1 MISIIIPSYH
11 SQSTIAECIR
21 SLLAQK
27 VDDRFEILVINSS
40 SDETSRMVKENFPAV
55 RFFQLEERVFAG
67 TARNRGIQEAN
78 GEILAFIDA
87 DCTAP
92 PDWLSRMLRWHHKGY
107 RAVSGSLVNESRDN
121 IFSRAEYPLEIVA
134 FSPNNPRKEV
144 KFASAANCS
153 FQREVFRKYGLFPEI
168 RAGEDMVFCQ
178 KITEKGEKIIF
189 DPEIEVFHKHSINFS
204 GFINKQLMHGKYSF
218 RARQLAKLS
227 GSFIN
232 NPFLFPVLLPLLPFI
247 RASGGILRSLILKN
261 KLIYDII
268 STFPLFFLGCMM
280 WSSGYAK
287 GYFNYFFNKH
297 EDRDYKPS
305 SAAY

>member
-1 MISIIIPSYH
+1 MISIIIPSYY
-11 SQSTIAECIR
+11 SQSTIGECIR
-21 SLLAQK
+21 SLLAQ
-27 VDDRFEILVINSS
+27 RIEGGFEILVINSS
-40 SDETSRMVKENFPAV
+40 RDETSKIMKENFPTV
-55 RFFQLEERVFAG
+55 RFFQLGERVFAG
-67 TARNRGIQEAN
+67 TARNIGIQEAQ

-92 PDWLSRMLRWHHKGY
+92 PDWLSRMLSWHNKGY
-107 RAVSGSLVNESRDN
+107 RAVGGSLVNESRDN
-121 IFSRAEYPLEIVA
+121 IFSKAEYPLEIIA

-144 KFASAANCS
+144 RFASAANCS
-153 FQREVFRKYGLFPEI
+153 FQREIFRKYGLFPEI

-189 DPEIEVFHKHSINFS
+189 DPEIEVFHKHSINFT
-204 GFINKQLMHGKYSF
+204 GYLNKQLMHGKYSF
-218 RARQLAKLS
+218 RARQLARLP
-227 GSFIN
+227 GYFIN

-247 RASGGILRSLILKN
+247 RASGVIFRSLALKN

-287 GYFNYFFNKH
+287 GYFNHLFNKH
-297 EDRDYKPS
+297 EDIDYKPG